1 MKPILVVDDSV
12 TVVRLLAHALR
23 DIGCEVLTAM
33 DGEAAL
39 ALIRAR
45 RPALVIIDAEMP
57 KLSGY
62 EVCEAVHEDD
72 GDEGRPYLIMLT
84 AGGQEADRERAE
96 RAGVDEFLT
105 KPFSPSALRARV
117 RELLG
122 KAP

>member
-1 MKPILVVDDSV
+1 MKPVLIVDDSV

-23 DIGCEVLTAM
+23 DVGCEVLTAM

-39 ALIRAR
+39 ALIRER

-62 EVCEAVHEDD
+62 EVCEAVRDDD
-72 GDEGRPYLIMLT
+72 GEKGRPYLIMLT

-122 KAP
+122 EAP